1 MTESSDF
8 RTEVREFL
16 EQNCPPSQRQPIRR
30 EEQIWAGK
38 RRSFPSDDA
47 KAYFEAMRDR
57 GWTAPDWP
65 AKYGGGGLS
74 AEQTRILQQEMAR
87 LNCRP
92 PLYDMGLWMLGPA
105 LLTFGSEAQKQTHI
119 PRIVRGEARWAQGYS
134 EPGAGSDLASL
145 KTRAEDCG
153 DHFLVNGTKIWTTRA
168 DVADWI
174 FCLVRTDPDAPKQQG
189 ISFLL
194 IDMESEGVSTAP
206 IKLISGESEFCQTFF
221 DNVRVPKENLVGELH
236 GGWAVAK
243 ELLKH
248 ERKLMGTMESIT
260 EKVDVGV
267 VELAREHMAFDSN
280 GQLQDKE
287 LRARISQHLMHD
299 DAMKHFNERLFFQ
312 FKAGAA
318 DPGLPLLVKVLG
330 TSELQHKDEIL
341 LRILGT
347 QGLSWDSPHSSED
360 IHRMVRNWAYDKAH
374 TIAGG
379 TSEIQLNIIAKRAL
393 GLPD

>member
-1 MTESSDF
+1 MTDANAF
-8 RTEVREFL
+8 RSEVRAWL
-16 EQNCPPSQRQPIRR
+16 EDNCPISQRQPIVR

-38 RRSFPSDDA
+38 RREFPSEDA
-47 KAYFEAMRDR
+47 QRWFEAMRDR
-57 GWTAPDWP
+57 GWTAPEWP
-65 AKYGGGGLS
+65 TEYGGGGLS
-74 AEQTRILQQEMAR
+74 PEQARILQQEMTR
-87 LNCRP
+87 LHCRP

-105 LLTFGSEAQKQTHI
+105 LLEFGNEQQKATHL

-145 KTRAEDCG
+145 KTRADDCG

-174 FCLVRTDPDAPKQQG
+174 FCLVRTDPDVPKQQG

-221 DNVRVPKENLVGELH
+221 DNVKVPKENLVGTLN

-248 ERKLMGTMESIT
+248 ERKLMGTMEAIT
-260 EKVDVGV
+260 EKVDVGIV
-267 VELAREHMAFDSN
+267 DLAHEYADINAHGEVADSSLRMAMVNHLMND
-280 GQLQDKE
+280 
-287 LRARISQHLMHD
+287 AAMQHL
-299 DAMKHFNERLFFQ
+299 NERLYYQ
-312 FKAGAA
+312 HKAGAP
-318 DPGLPLLVKVLG
+318 DPRLGMLVKHIG
-330 TSELQHKDEIL
+330 TKELQAKDEVIL
-341 LRILGT
+341 KILGAD
-347 QGLSWDSPHSSED
+347 GLSWDNPSVKPEV
-360 IHRMVRNWAYDKAH
+360 HRMVRNWAYDKAH

-393 GLPD
+393 GLAD

>member
-1 MTESSDF
+1 MTDLSTF
-8 RTEVREFL
+8 RTDVRNWL
-16 EQNCPPSQRQPIRR
+16 ELNCPESQRQPIVRD
-30 EEQIWAGK
+30 EQIWAGK
-38 RRSFPSDDA
+38 HQQFHCDDA
-47 KAYFEAMRDR
+47 KQWFEAMRDK
-57 GWTAPDWP
+57 GWTAPEWP
-65 AKYGGGGLS
+65 AEYGGGGLS
-74 AEQTRILQQEMAR
+74 AQEAHILQQEMAR

-105 LLTFGSEAQKQTHI
+105 LLTYGSEAQKALHI

-145 KTRAEDCG
+145 KTRADDQG

-174 FCLVRTDPDAPKQQG
+174 FCLVRSDPESDKQQG

-194 IDMESEGVSTAP
+194 IDMESPGISTAP

-221 DNVRVPKENLVGELH
+221 DDVKVPKENLVGELH

-248 ERKLMGTMESIT
+248 ERKLMGTMETIT
-260 EKVDVGV
+260 EKVDVGIV
-267 VELAREHMAFDSN
+267 DLARQYVAVDDR
-280 GQLQDKE
+280 GQVADGE
-287 LRARISQHLMHD
+287 LRAAMAAHLMND
-299 DAMKHFNERLFFQ
+299 DAAKNLNERMYAQ
-312 FKAGAA
+312 FATGKP
-318 DPGLPLLVKVLG
+318 DLRLPMLIKYVG
-330 TSELQHKDEIL
+330 TTELQRKDELIL
-341 LRILGT
+341 QILGSD
-347 QGLSWDSPHSSED
+347 GLSWESDKVSPKVQS
-360 IHRMVRNWAYDKAH
+360 IVRNWAYDKAH

-379 TSEIQLNIIAKRAL
+379 TSEIQLNIIAKRGL